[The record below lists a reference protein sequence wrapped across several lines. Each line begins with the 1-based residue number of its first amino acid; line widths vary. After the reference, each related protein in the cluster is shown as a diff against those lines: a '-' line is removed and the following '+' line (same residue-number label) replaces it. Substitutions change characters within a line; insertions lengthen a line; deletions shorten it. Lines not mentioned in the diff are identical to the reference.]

1 MDDKQQKLEALG
13 RNFQRALDGAG
24 MRAADLVRELRV
36 THQTVGNWKK
46 RGVSAKYAPAVAS
59 RLGVKPSQIAL
70 LTESGDWAAQLWPAV
85 AVHAEA
91 EQAVVD
97 GGTYSQTVEQEVVA
111 PTGGNLS
118 RKRYLID
125 LISRADL
132 SKDDLRMLEDLVER
146 LCKVY

>member
-13 RNFQRALDGAG
+13 RNFRRALENAN

-46 RGVSAKYAPAVAS
+46 RGVSAKYANAVS
-59 RLGVKPSQIAL
+59 MLLNVQPTQIAL
-70 LTESGDWAAQLWPAV
+70 MTAEPAWASFVTEG
-85 AVHAEA
+85 AEERA
-91 EQAVVD
+91 ID
-97 GGTYSQTVEQEVVA
+97 GTFDVTVEQEVRA

-125 LISRADL
+125 LISQADL
-132 SKDDLRMLEDLVER
+132 SKDDLRLLEDFVER
-146 LCKVY
+146 LVKGY